1 MDLKKWFSIKN
12 TIKYQEHIPNSIGA
26 KLVCIDD
33 RFTLPSFI
41 LKGKNCI
48 NEFNGWVLKKYKWSQ
63 QIIKQ
68 HFDKKL
74 IMTNE
79 NEEIYIN

>member
-1 MDLKKWFSIKN
+1 MPIPFKIYANTECFLKGINSYEDEN
-12 TIKYQEHIPNSIGA
+12 TIKYQEHIPNSIGG

-48 NEFNGWVLKKYKWSQ
+48 NEFNGWVLKKYK
-63 QIIKQ
+63 
-68 HFDKKL
+68 
-74 IMTNE
+74 
-79 NEEIYIN
+79 